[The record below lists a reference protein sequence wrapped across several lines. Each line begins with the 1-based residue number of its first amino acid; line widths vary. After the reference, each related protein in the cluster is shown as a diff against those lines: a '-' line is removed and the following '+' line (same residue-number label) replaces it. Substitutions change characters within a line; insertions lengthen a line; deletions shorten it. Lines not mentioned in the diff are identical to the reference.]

1 MSPIQKRLSILV
13 MLAVLGLAGCA
24 SAASPQKS
32 EGPYFEG
39 SGGAGI
45 RVAVLEPRARGL
57 SPAEAWLPAMVQGAL
72 AGDFN
77 RYSAMTVIDRQNL
90 DRILAEQEKSLSPY
104 YSDDD
109 FISLGNLTN
118 ARYILAGS
126 ITKTAPALFLL
137 ELAISD
143 TETGERRASW
153 PPEPCTLD
161 DLRSMRALKRA
172 AAGLLEQ
179 MGVAL
184 TQAGR
189 EALERVTTS
198 EAAAEAAL
206 SRGLAAQKNG
216 AVTEAL
222 SYYYDALFFD
232 DSLREADDRLSSL
245 SSDVSRGNIGSI
257 RDEIERRNAW
267 LGLMEECE
275 AFFASHLPYELVYEG
290 ELARGRVNYGTGL
303 ADVSFALASYPSS
316 GFQVLRKI
324 YDGLTGTG
332 KKAEWG
338 FAQWPLSSPVFV
350 DESGAPSL
358 GKTMTIG
365 AELVNEAGSV
375 IASKDIYL
383 VNPVSRTISSGP
395 AGATAVFEDVPVEEL
410 AGAVWVRIAWVNGLD
425 ARAIAES
432 GYIKIREGRIDR
444 GQWQL
449 RQDILRNRQ

>member
-1 MSPIQKRLSILV
+1 MMPVSCRRIILV
-13 MLAVLGLAGCA
+13 MLAVLAGCA
-24 SAASPQKS
+24 SRPGDAPRKTG
-32 EGPYFEG
+32 GPYFEG
-39 SGGAGI
+39 DGGKGI
-45 RVAVLEPRARGL
+45 RIAVLEPRSRGL
-57 SPAEAWLPAMVQGAL
+57 SPAEAWLPAMVQGSL

-77 RYSAMTVIDRQNL
+77 RYSAMTVVDRQNL

-104 YSDDD
+104 YSEDD

-118 ARYILAGS
+118 ARCILTGS
-126 ITKTAPALFLL
+126 ITRTAPALFLL
-137 ELAISD
+137 ELAVSD
-143 TETGERRASW
+143 TETGERLASW

-161 DLRSMRALKRA
+161 ELRSMGTLKKAAEAL
-172 AAGLLEQ
+172 LDQ

-184 TQAGR
+184 TPAGR
-189 EALERVTTS
+189 EALLSVNTS

-232 DSLREADDRLSSL
+232 DSLSEAGARLSSL

-257 RDEIERRNAW
+257 RDELERRNAW
-267 LGLMEECE
+267 LNLMEECE
-275 AFFASHLPYELVYEG
+275 AFFTSHLPYELVYEG
-290 ELARGRVNYGTGL
+290 ELAKGRVNYETAL
-303 ADVSFALASYPSS
+303 ADISFVLASYPSS

-324 YDGLTGTG
+324 YDGLSGTG

-338 FAQWPLSSPVFV
+338 FAQWPLSSTVFV

-358 GKTMTIG
+358 AKTMDIR
-365 AELVNEAGSV
+365 AELVNASGSV
-375 IASKDIYL
+375 LAFKDIYL
-383 VNPVSRTISSGP
+383 VNPVNRNISSRP
-395 AGATAVFEDVPVEEL
+395 AGATVVFEAVPIDEL
-410 AGAVWVRIAWVNGLD
+410 SGEVWVRIASVNGID
-425 ARAIAES
+425 TGAIAES